1 VDQHSPSQTVLFPDL
16 FEKPIVARFDTD
28 LASSDGGAILLH
40 RKDQQLGLI
49 RRLASVLTDARC
61 SERSRFTAEDI
72 LRQRVLAIACGYPD
86 GNDARTLRV
95 DPIMKLCSDRSPA
108 LGGALASQPT
118 ISRFENS
125 VTRSELAAMQA
136 EMIEVVLRSCN
147 RRYGRGVRRIV
158 IDLDPTDDP
167 TYGQQ
172 QLSLFNG
179 HYGCHCY
186 LPMMGFVSFDGHAEQ
201 HLVAALLRPGNAA
214 GSLCAKEL
222 LEALTRRLRE
232 LFPKARIV
240 ARLDG
245 AFATPA
251 LLDWLD
257 RARRVDYVVN
267 FAKNAVLTEMAEEM
281 MATARAQS
289 EATGETARVF
299 GEVFYQARS
308 WPNARRVVVKAEVT
322 RYEGR
327 EPRDNP
333 RFVVTNMRLSPKTVY
348 RLYCGRG
355 DCENRIKEMKIDLQS
370 GRTSCTSFFAN
381 QLRLT
386 MTAMAFVLIQELRA
400 DATGTSWARATVATI
415 RSGLLKIGA
424 TVSESTR
431 RIVLHLPKSF
441 PQVEIFRR
449 LATVT

>member
-1 VDQHSPSQTVLFPDL
+1 MDQHHPSQTVLFPDL
-16 FEKPIVARFDTD
+16 FQKPVVASFDTD
-28 LASSDGGAILLH
+28 LASSDGGALLLH
-40 RKDQQLGLI
+40 RKDRQLGLI
-49 RRLASVLTDARC
+49 SHVASVLTDDRC
-61 SERSRFTAEDI
+61 SDRVRFSKEDI

-86 GNDARTLRV
+86 GNDARSLRA
-95 DPIMKLCSDRSPA
+95 DPIMKMCADRSPSSDDS
-108 LGGALASQPT
+108 LASQPT

-136 EMIEVVLRSCN
+136 ELIEIVLQSCR
-147 RRYGRGVRRIV
+147 RRYGKGARRIV

-167 TYGQQ
+167 TYGRQ

-179 HYGCHCY
+179 HYGTHCY
-186 LPMMGFVSFDGHAEQ
+186 LPMMGFVSFDDHAEQ

-214 GSLCAKEL
+214 GSMCAQSL
-222 LEALTRRLRE
+222 LEALTGRLRE
-232 LFPKARIV
+232 LFPQARIV

-245 AFATPA
+245 AFATPQ
-251 LLDWLD
+251 LIDWLD
-257 RARRVDYVVN
+257 RARRVDYVLN
-267 FAKNAVLTEMAEEM
+267 FAKNAVLVEKVEEM
-281 MATARAQS
+281 MATARSQS
-289 EATGETARVF
+289 EETGDSARVF
-299 GEVFYQARS
+299 GELSYQARS
-308 WPNARRVVVKAEVT
+308 WTRARRIIVKAEVT

-333 RFVVTNMRLSPKTVY
+333 RFVVTNMRLSPKTLY
-348 RLYCGRG
+348 QLYCKRG

-386 MTAMAFVLIQELRA
+386 TTAIAFVLIQELRA
-400 DATGTSWARATVATI
+400 DAEGTSWARASAARI

-424 TVSESTR
+424 RVVESTR

-441 PQVEIFRR
+441 PETEIFRR
-449 LATVT
+449 LATIT

>member
-1 VDQHSPSQTVLFPDL
+1 MDQHSLSQTVLFPDL
-16 FEKPIVARFDTD
+16 FEKPVEASFDTD
-28 LASSDGGAILLH
+28 LVSSDGGAILLH
-40 RKDQQLGLI
+40 RKDRQLDLI
-49 RRLASVLTDARC
+49 SRLASVLTDARC
-61 SERSRFTAEDI
+61 AERSRFSPEDI

-86 GNDARTLRV
+86 GNDARTLRA
-95 DPIMKLCSDRSPA
+95 DPIMKMCSDRSP
-108 LGGALASQPT
+108 GSVVSLASQPT

-125 VTRSELAAMQA
+125 VTPSELAAMQA
-136 EMIEVVLRSCN
+136 ELIEIVLKSCR

-186 LPMMGFVSFDGHAEQ
+186 LPMMGFVSFDGHVEQ
-201 HLVAALLRPGNAA
+201 HLVAALLRPGNAP
-214 GSLCAKEL
+214 GSLCARNL
-222 LEALTRRLRE
+222 LEALTGRLRE

-257 RARRVDYVVN
+257 RACRVDYIIN
-267 FAKNAVLTEMAEEM
+267 FAKNAVLLEMVEEM
-281 MATARAQS
+281 MATARAES
-289 EATGETARVF
+289 EETGVSARVF
-299 GEVFYQARS
+299 GELSYRAKS
-308 WPNARRVVVKAEVT
+308 WPKARRIIVKAEVT

-333 RFVVTNMRLSPKTVY
+333 RFVVTNMRLSPKAGY
-348 RLYCGRG
+348 QLYCKRG

-400 DATGTSWARATVATI
+400 DANGTSWARATVATI

-424 TVSESTR
+424 RVVESTR

-449 LATVT
+449 LATAT